1 MEIPSEMEV
10 KYLLEIFE
18 IRYDLH
24 PTIFCTQ
31 YKQSEWHPRLGGGVM
46 ADAIMD
52 RIVHNADTV
61 DLGKVNMRELLARK
75 PG

>member
-1 MEIPSEMEV
+1 MARRDSIGG

-18 IRYDLH
+18 TRYDLY

-31 YKQSEWHPRLGGGVM
+31 CKQAEWHPRLGSGVM

-52 RIVHNADTV
+52 RIVYNADTV

-75 PG
+75 SD

>member
-1 MEIPSEMEV
+1 MA
-10 KYLLEIFE
+10 
-18 IRYDLH
+18 
-24 PTIFCTQ
+24 
-31 YKQSEWHPRLGGGVM
+31 PRLGGGVM